1 MIKVDGLTKRYA
13 RTVAVDN
20 ISFEV
25 EKGQIVGFLGPNG
38 AGKTTT
44 MRVLTCFLPP
54 TAGTASVA
62 GFDVLEN
69 PMEVK
74 KRIGYLPETPPVYP
88 EMEVAEYLNFT
99 GRLKGIG
106 SGDIER
112 RMDEVIG
119 RCALGDVRGKLIGKL
134 SKGYRQRVGLAQAI
148 IHNPDVLILDEP
160 TAGLDPKQIIEIREL
175 LKSLAGEHTI
185 ILSTHILSE
194 VEHSC
199 ERVIII
205 AQGKLV
211 AIDSVANLTN
221 RLRGSE
227 AVALEVETAD
237 GRPQPTD
244 VQQRLEQVPGVS
256 RVVLKD
262 SKNGRV
268 LFEVESLQGRHIRS
282 DLARTVVTAGW
293 SLSELRP
300 VGLSLEDIFLQLTA
314 AEKKDTAPNEPAG
327 EKDQS
332 GEKNQ

>member
-1 MIKVDGLTKRYA
+1 MIKVEGLSKRYA

-54 TAGTASVA
+54 TAGTANVA
-62 GFDVLEN
+62 GFDVLEQ
-69 PMEVK
+69 PLEVK
-74 KRIGYLPETPPVYP
+74 KRIGYLPETPPLYP
-88 EMEVAEYLNFT
+88 EMEVTEYLAFV
-99 GRLKGIG
+99 GKLKGIPK
-106 SGDIER
+106 GDLKR
-112 RMDEVIG
+112 RLDEVVE
-119 RCALGDVRGKLIGKL
+119 RCAIGDVRMRLIGKL

-148 IHNPDVLILDEP
+148 IHNPDVLVLDEP
-160 TAGLDPKQIIEIREL
+160 TSGLDPKQIIETRGLIRG
-175 LKSLAGEHTI
+175 LAGDHTI

-205 AQGKLV
+205 SHGKLV

-227 AVALEVETAD
+227 AVAVEVEGPAN
-237 GRPQPTD
+237 GRE

-256 RVVLKD
+256 RVVEKGSRD
-262 SKNGRV
+262 GRV
-268 LFEVESLQGRHIRS
+268 TFEVESLQGRHVRAE
-282 DLARTVVTAGW
+282 LARAVVGAGW
-293 SLSELRP
+293 NLTELRA
-300 VGLSLEDIFLQLTA
+300 VSLSLEDIFLQLTA
-314 AEKKDTAPNEPAG
+314 AESKDAAAAG
-327 EKDQS
+327 NK
-332 GEKNQ
+332 GGK